1 MFASYKAISK
11 LVSNVRSIVLTEDGM
26 VLTAMEN
33 TSNQKA
39 RFFAAQD
46 VNDLQGMQLV
56 NYL

>member
-1 MFASYKAISK
+1 M
-11 LVSNVRSIVLTEDGM
+11 VLTEDGKL
-26 VLTAMEN
+26 LTAMEN

-46 VNDLQGMQLV
+46 VNDLQEMQLF